1 MSPTRYAARTVINCA
16 AILCLIF
23 LARAATHLI
32 NSMLTNDLA
41 LTQMDN
47 SDTYIVIMGIYNTV
61 KPIVKI
67 VVTVIIGAFIGLIGR
82 DTYKFVTYTIK
93 EMEKEN

>member
-1 MSPTRYAARTVINCA
+1 MSPTRYAARTVLNCVT
-16 AILCLIF
+16 ILCLIF
-23 LARAATHLI
+23 LARAATHLM
-32 NSMLTNDLA
+32 NPMVTNDLA

-67 VVTVIIGAFIGLIGR
+67 VFTVIIGGFLGMIGR
-82 DTYKFVTYTIK
+82 DTYTFATYTIK